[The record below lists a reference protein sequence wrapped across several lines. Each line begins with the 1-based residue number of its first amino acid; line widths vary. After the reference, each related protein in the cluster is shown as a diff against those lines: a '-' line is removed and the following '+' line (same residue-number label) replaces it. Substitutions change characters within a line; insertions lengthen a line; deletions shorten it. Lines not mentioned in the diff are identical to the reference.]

1 MKYICTTKLFNLIQF
16 ILNKTKETVM
26 STLEFYETLIGL
38 EGNLKAFARS
48 FTRNDEDANDLTQ
61 ETMLRAINYKDYY
74 QPKTNFRAWVYT
86 IMRNTFIN
94 QYRRKMNANTIFD
107 NSEDSYLMNQSVSQ
121 YQSPDGY
128 IAEKDI
134 NQQLESLDNEYKV
147 PFKMYFE
154 GYKYKEI
161 ATSLNIPIGTV
172 KSRIFIAR
180 KKLIDL
186 LDSYSRN

>member
-1 MKYICTTKLFNLIQF
+1 
-16 ILNKTKETVM
+16 
-26 STLEFYETLIGL
+26 
-38 EGNLKAFARS
+38 
-48 FTRNDEDANDLTQ
+48 
-61 ETMLRAINYKDYY
+61 
-74 QPKTNFRAWVYT
+74 
-86 IMRNTFIN
+86 
-94 QYRRKMNANTIFD
+94 
-107 NSEDSYLMNQSVSQ
+107 VSQ
-121 YQSPDGY
+121 YQSPEGY

-134 NQQLESLDNEYKV
+134 NQQLDSLENEYKV

-186 LDSYSRN
+186 LNSYSKN

>member
-1 MKYICTTKLFNLIQF
+1 MH
-16 ILNKTKETVM
+16 NKTVQLLITNIKQNM
-26 STLEFYETLIGL
+26 STIEFYEALIGL
-38 EGNLKAFARS
+38 EGNLKSFARS

-74 QPKTNFRAWVYT
+74 QPQTNFRAWVYT

-107 NSEDSYLMNQSVSQ
+107 NSEDSYLMNQSVSK
-121 YQSPDGY
+121 YQTPDGY
-128 IAEKDI
+128 IEEKDI
-134 NQQLESLDNEYKV
+134 NQKLESLENEYRV

-161 ATSLNIPIGTV
+161 ANSLNIPIGTV

-186 LDSYSRN
+186 LSAYSRN